1 LERRR
6 LGQTSAAPS
15 SQVQA
20 TPVAQAA
27 ASSLTSEQQLQ
38 IERNRQAAI
47 ERRRQELLA
56 SSAVSPVLPP
66 DKLLQIERNRLAAL
80 ERQRLASQVVSAKGQ
95 EATEKLDE
103 AEEDEECEEE
113 EEEEEEDEL
122 ASEDLEGI
130 DLDELLAGLTSSSES
145 DSESASASR
154 SSGESGTD
162 TMDTDSSDGESESS
176 SNSSSSASATRLAA
190 TSASQ
195 DLAPPAVPPTASA
208 PSAASAAP
216 APATLRAEQLA
227 VIERNRLAAL
237 ERRRLQAEAL
247 ATPKT
252 PDAGP
257 GSTVEGSTPDDGDS
271 DMIHRI
277 FSDFTPIKVP
287 LPKSGKERGSKQA
300 LVAKILCRWW
310 YVMPAWPPEHFDFN
324 AALRSAG
331 FRQVPVEAFEFEPD
345 HDEQGLEK
353 VFALSGFLGLY
364 RTEQGRLVDA
374 RPLEGKPSYDQLMLK
389 STPDLHS
396 MLLTSLSNQLKDLES
411 QPSSGR
417 DYETHRQELK
427 AEIKEARRA
436 TSFSQF
442 FKVGASKSLA

>member
-252 PDAGP
+252 PDA
-257 GSTVEGSTPDDGDS
+257 STPDDGES
-271 DMIHRI
+271 NMIRRI
-277 FSDFTPIKVP
+277 FDDLTPSKVP
-287 LPKSGKERGSKQA
+287 LPKSGKERGSKQK

-310 YVMPAWPPEHFDFN
+310 YVMPSWPPEDFDFDG
-324 AALRSAG
+324 ALRSAG
-331 FRQVPVEAFEFEPD
+331 FRHVPVEAFEFEPD
-345 HDEQGLEK
+345 HDELGLEK
-353 VFALSGFLGLY
+353 VFAVSGYLGLF
-364 RTEQGRLVDA
+364 RTEQGILVDA
-374 RPLEGKPSYDQLMLK
+374 RPLEGKPSYNQLMLK
-389 STPDLHS
+389 STPELHT
-396 MLLTSLSNQLKDLES
+396 MLLASLSNQLKELES
-411 QPSSGR
+411 QPNSGR
-417 DYETHRQELK
+417 DFETYRQELK

-442 FKVGASKSLA
+442 FKVGASKCPA